1 MELNKEQQNYLITF
15 ETAVQRLVMNMPN
28 IHVSARMDVVR
39 YITEWLLRRPQ
50 FFTSHTPLHLAR
62 AVTRSRAIDYI
73 RQQARQSAE
82 RTWND
87 IDKCFVGNVALDE
100 MLIQI
105 SATDASTY
113 EEALNPES
121 IFFTKMSREI
131 IDQALIK
138 HLTKK
143 QYDVFTLRA
152 FEEFN
157 VNEIAALTRSK
168 HYNVSRLYTEAQKR
182 LRKVYVANPEELGL

>member
-1 MELNKEQQNYLITF
+1 MELTNEQKNYVITF

-28 IHVSARMDVVR
+28 IHVAARMDVVR

-62 AVTRSRAIDYI
+62 AVTRTRAIDYI

-100 MLIQI
+100 MMVQI
-105 SATDASTY
+105 SASDASSY

-143 QYDVFTLRA
+143 HYDVFTLRA

-157 VNEIAALTRSK
+157 VNEIAALTSSK
-168 HYNVSRLYTEAQKR
+168 HYNVSRLYTQAQKR

>member
-1 MELNKEQQNYLITF
+1 MELTNEQQNYVITF
-15 ETAVQRLVMNMPN
+15 ETAVQRLVMNMAN
-28 IHVSARMDVVR
+28 IHRDSRMDVVR
-39 YITEWLLRRPQ
+39 YITEWLLRRPEY
-50 FFTSHTPLHLAR
+50 FTSHTPLHLAR
-62 AVTRSRAIDYI
+62 AVTRTRAIDYI

-82 RTWND
+82 RSWND

-100 MLIQI
+100 MMIQI
-105 SATDASTY
+105 SASDASSY
-113 EEALNPES
+113 EEALSPES

-152 FEEFN
+152 FNDFN
-157 VNEIAALTRSK
+157 VNEIASLTRSK

-182 LRKVYVANPEELGL
+182 LRKVYVADPAELGL

>member
-1 MELNKEQQNYLITF
+1 L
-15 ETAVQRLVMNMPN
+15 
-28 IHVSARMDVVR
+28 
-39 YITEWLLRRPQ
+39 
-50 FFTSHTPLHLAR
+50 TSVL
-62 AVTRSRAIDYI
+62 S
-73 RQQARQSAE
+73 

-87 IDKCFVGNVALDE
+87 IDQRFVGNVALDE
-100 MLIQI
+100 MMIQI
-105 SATDASTY
+105 SSSDASAY

-121 IFFTKMSREI
+121 IFFTKLSREI

-143 QYDVFTLRA
+143 QYDVFTMRA
-152 FEEFN
+152 FEDFN

-182 LRKVYVANPEELGL
+182 LRKVYVANPAELGL

>member
-1 MELNKEQQNYLITF
+1 MELTNEQKNYVITF
-15 ETAVQRLVMNMPN
+15 ETTVQRLVMNMPN
-28 IHVSARMDVVR
+28 IHMSARMDVVR

-62 AVTRSRAIDYI
+62 AVTRTRAIDYI

-100 MLIQI
+100 MMVQI
-105 SATDASTY
+105 SASDASSY

-168 HYNVSRLYTEAQKR
+168 HYNVSRLYTQAQKR

>member
-1 MELNKEQQNYLITF
+1 MELTNEQKNYIITF

-28 IHVSARMDVVR
+28 IHMSARMDVVR

-62 AVTRSRAIDYI
+62 AVTRTRAIDYI

-100 MLIQI
+100 MMVQI
-105 SATDASTY
+105 SASDASSY

-157 VNEIAALTRSK
+157 VNEIAALTRNK
-168 HYNVSRLYTEAQKR
+168 HYNVSRLYTQAQKR

>member
-1 MELNKEQQNYLITF
+1 MELTDEQKNYVITF

-28 IHVSARMDVVR
+28 IHMSARMDVVR

-62 AVTRSRAIDYI
+62 AVTRTRAIDYI

-100 MLIQI
+100 MMVQI
-105 SATDASTY
+105 SASDASSY

-168 HYNVSRLYTEAQKR
+168 HYNVSRLYTQAQKR

>member
-1 MELNKEQQNYLITF
+1 MELTNEQKNYVITF
-15 ETAVQRLVMNMPN
+15 ETAVQRFVMNMPN

-39 YITEWLLRRPQ
+39 YITEWLLRRPHY
-50 FFTSHTPLHLAR
+50 FTSHTPMHLAR
-62 AVTRSRAIDYI
+62 AVTRTRAIDYI

-100 MLIQI
+100 MMVQI
-105 SATDASTY
+105 SASDASSY

-168 HYNVSRLYTEAQKR
+168 HYNVSRLYTQAQKR

>member
-1 MELNKEQQNYLITF
+1 MELSKEHQNYVITF
-15 ETAVQRLVMNMPN
+15 ETAVQRLVMNMAD
-28 IHVSARMDVVR
+28 IHRSARMDVVR

-50 FFTSHTPLHLAR
+50 YFTSHTPMHLAR
-62 AVTRSRAIDYI
+62 AVTRTRAIDYI

-82 RTWND
+82 RTWDD
-87 IDKCFVGNVALDE
+87 IEQRFVGNVSLDE
-100 MLIQI
+100 MMIQI
-105 SATDASTY
+105 SSSDASAY

-121 IFFTKMSREI
+121 VFFTKLSREI

-143 QYDVFTLRA
+143 QYDVFTMRA
-152 FEEFN
+152 FEDFN

-182 LRKVYVANPEELGL
+182 LRKVYVANPAELGL

>member
-1 MELNKEQQNYLITF
+1 MELTNEQKNYVITF

-28 IHVSARMDVVR
+28 IHRDSRMDVVR

-62 AVTRSRAIDYI
+62 AVTRTRTIDYI

-100 MLIQI
+100 MMIQI
-105 SATDASTY
+105 SASDASTY

-121 IFFTKMSREI
+121 ILFTKASREI

-152 FEEFN
+152 FNDFN
-157 VNEIAALTRSK
+157 VNEIASLTRSK
-168 HYNVSRLYTEAQKR
+168 HYNVSRLYSQAQKR

>member
-1 MELNKEQQNYLITF
+1 MELTNEQKNYVITF

-28 IHVSARMDVVR
+28 IHMSARMDVVR

-50 FFTSHTPLHLAR
+50 FFASHTPLHLAR
-62 AVTRSRAIDYI
+62 AVTRTRAIDYI

-100 MLIQI
+100 MMVQI
-105 SATDASTY
+105 SASDASSY

-168 HYNVSRLYTEAQKR
+168 HYNVSRLYTQAQKR

>member
-100 MLIQI
+100 MMIQI

>member
-1 MELNKEQQNYLITF
+1 MKLNKEQENYLITF
-15 ETAVQRLVMNMPN
+15 ETAVQRLVMNMSN

-50 FFTSHTPLHLAR
+50 YFTSHTPLHLAR
-62 AVTRSRAIDYI
+62 AVTRTRAIDYI

-100 MLIQI
+100 MMIQI
-105 SATDASTY
+105 SASDASTY
-113 EEALNPES
+113 EEGLNPES

-168 HYNVSRLYTEAQKR
+168 HYNVSRLYTQAQKR

>member
-28 IHVSARMDVVR
+28 IHMSARMDVVR

-100 MLIQI
+100 MMIQI

>member
-1 MELNKEQQNYLITF
+1 MELTNEQKNYVITF

-28 IHVSARMDVVR
+28 IHMSARMDVVR

-62 AVTRSRAIDYI
+62 AVTRTRAIDYI

-100 MLIQI
+100 MMVQI
-105 SATDASTY
+105 SASDASSY

-168 HYNVSRLYTEAQKR
+168 HYNVSKLYKDAQKR
-182 LRKVYVANPEELGL
+182 LRDRYLQNPEDFGF

>member
-1 MELNKEQQNYLITF
+1 MELTNEQKNYVITF

-28 IHVSARMDVVR
+28 IHMSARMDVVR

-62 AVTRSRAIDYI
+62 AVTRTRAIDYI

-100 MLIQI
+100 MMIQI
-105 SATDASTY
+105 SASDASSH

-168 HYNVSRLYTEAQKR
+168 HYNVSRLYTQAQKR

>member
-1 MELNKEQQNYLITF
+1 MELTNEQKNYVITF

-28 IHVSARMDVVR
+28 IHVAARMDVVR

-62 AVTRSRAIDYI
+62 AVTRTRAIDYI

-100 MLIQI
+100 MMVQI
-105 SATDASTY
+105 SASDASSY

-157 VNEIAALTRSK
+157 VNEIAALTSSK
-168 HYNVSRLYTEAQKR
+168 HYNVSRLYTQAQKR

>member
-1 MELNKEQQNYLITF
+1 MELTNEQKNYVITF

-39 YITEWLLRRPQ
+39 YITEWLLRRPHY
-50 FFTSHTPLHLAR
+50 FTSHTPMHLAR
-62 AVTRSRAIDYI
+62 AVTRTRAIDYI

-100 MLIQI
+100 MVVQI
-105 SATDASTY
+105 SASDASSY

-168 HYNVSRLYTEAQKR
+168 HYNVSRLYTQAQKR

>member
-28 IHVSARMDVVR
+28 IHMSARMDVVR

>member
-1 MELNKEQQNYLITF
+1 MELTNEQKNYVITF

-28 IHVSARMDVVR
+28 IHMSARMDVVR

-62 AVTRSRAIDYI
+62 AVTRTRAIDYI

-100 MLIQI
+100 MMVQI
-105 SATDASTY
+105 SASDASSY

-157 VNEIAALTRSK
+157 VNEIAALTRNK
-168 HYNVSRLYTEAQKR
+168 HYNVSRLYTQAQKR

>member
-1 MELNKEQQNYLITF
+1 MELTNEQKNYVITF

-28 IHVSARMDVVR
+28 IHMSARMDVVR

-62 AVTRSRAIDYI
+62 AVTRTRAIDYI

-100 MLIQI
+100 MLVQI
-105 SATDASTY
+105 SASDASTY

-168 HYNVSRLYTEAQKR
+168 HYNVSRLYTQAQKR

>member
-1 MELNKEQQNYLITF
+1 MELTNEQQNYVITF
-15 ETAVQRLVMNMPN
+15 ETAVQRLVMNMAN
-28 IHVSARMDVVR
+28 IHRDSRMDIVR
-39 YITEWLLRRPQ
+39 YITEWLLRRPEY
-50 FFTSHTPLHLAR
+50 FTSHTPLHLAR
-62 AVTRSRAIDYI
+62 AVTRTRAIDYI

-100 MLIQI
+100 MMIQI
-105 SATDASTY
+105 SADDASSY

-152 FEEFN
+152 FNDFN
-157 VNEIAALTRSK
+157 VNEIASLTRSK

-182 LRKVYVANPEELGL
+182 LRKVYVANPAELGL

>member
-1 MELNKEQQNYLITF
+1 MELSKEHQNYVITF
-15 ETAVQRLVMNMPN
+15 ETAVQRLVMNMAD
-28 IHVSARMDVVR
+28 IHRSARMDVVR

-50 FFTSHTPLHLAR
+50 YFTSHTPLHLAR
-62 AVTRSRAIDYI
+62 AVTRTRAIDYI

-100 MLIQI
+100 MMIQI
-105 SATDASTY
+105 SASDASSY
-113 EEALNPES
+113 EEGLNPES

-143 QYDVFTLRA
+143 QYDVFTMRA
-152 FEEFN
+152 FEDFN

-182 LRKVYVANPEELGL
+182 LRKVYVANPAELGL

>member
-1 MELNKEQQNYLITF
+1 MELTNEQKNYVITF

-39 YITEWLLRRPQ
+39 YITEWLLRRPHY
-50 FFTSHTPLHLAR
+50 FTSHTPMHLAR
-62 AVTRSRAIDYI
+62 AVTRTRAIDYI

-100 MLIQI
+100 MMVQI
-105 SATDASTY
+105 SASDASSY

-143 QYDVFTLRA
+143 QYHVFTLRA
-152 FEEFN
+152 FEAFN
-157 VNEIAALTRSK
+157 VNEIASLTSNK
-168 HYNVSRLYTEAQKR
+168 HYNVSRLYSQAQKR